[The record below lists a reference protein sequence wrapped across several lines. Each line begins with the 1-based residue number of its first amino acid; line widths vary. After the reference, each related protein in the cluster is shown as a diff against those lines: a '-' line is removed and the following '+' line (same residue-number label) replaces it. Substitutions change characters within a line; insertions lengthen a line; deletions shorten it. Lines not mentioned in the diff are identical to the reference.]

1 MRPDYKNWVPKGMIQ
16 GFLAATAVA
25 AFLMVMALFLLE
37 GTFKVAAVT
46 VLALI
51 FAALTA
57 ACIFF
62 INLYNTFSYD
72 GKKQLARKI
81 IDQVSD
87 YVVLPEG
94 GVGLDVGCGSG
105 ALTIACAK
113 KNPGASMVGLDR
125 WGKEYASF
133 NKPLCEN
140 NARAEGVEKNTS
152 FLQGDAC
159 HLDFPDE
166 HFDAITSNYCY
177 HNIPSKDRQSIILES
192 LRVLKKGG
200 SFAIHDEFTRSKYG
214 DTRLLVKK
222 LQDLGYEK
230 VELIDTTEGLFMT
243 AKEAGPL
250 GLKGSCLL
258 VGRK

>member
-1 MRPDYKNWVPKGMIQ
+1 
-16 GFLAATAVA
+16 
-25 AFLMVMALFLLE
+25 
-37 GTFKVAAVT
+37 
-46 VLALI
+46 
-51 FAALTA
+51 
-57 ACIFF
+57 
-62 INLYNTFSYD
+62 
-72 GKKQLARKI
+72 
-81 IDQVSD
+81 
-87 YVVLPEG
+87 
-94 GVGLDVGCGSG
+94 
-105 ALTIACAK
+105 
-113 KNPGASMVGLDR
+113 MVGLDR

-140 NARAEGVEKNTS
+140 NAKAEGVEKNTS

-159 HLDFPDE
+159 HLGFPDE

-214 DTRLLVKK
+214 DTGLLVKK
-222 LQDLGYEK
+222 LQDMGYEK